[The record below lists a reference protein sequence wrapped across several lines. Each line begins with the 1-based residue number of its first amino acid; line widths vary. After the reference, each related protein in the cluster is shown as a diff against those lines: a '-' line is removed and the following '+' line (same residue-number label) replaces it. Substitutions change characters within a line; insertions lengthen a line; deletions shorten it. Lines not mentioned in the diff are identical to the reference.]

1 MAFSSAERTRREKA
15 IRQVMEAKGL
25 KALILIGDTNV
36 GSEYLGDFRYYVDN
50 RIIAGQQV
58 AILFPQADPVLFV
71 GTAIQQQAASRRS
84 SVRDCRVSD
93 DLLADAVRLLKE
105 RNILS
110 GKIGVSF
117 TMLSVPWYNYL
128 RKELFGIDWVE
139 THQEIFDVRI
149 HHSSEEGELFRKC
162 GLIGA
167 GEFEAAV
174 KMIKPGVTEYE
185 IAAAIEEYGRVR
197 GAEQHFTLVGSGRYV
212 PGDSNGL
219 PLPYSPSQRRVEAGD
234 SVVMEITPRVE
245 GYWTQIVRTVNVARP
260 NAELEELYRVSRD
273 AIRKGLEVFKPGKT
287 IRDVVLTMD
296 AHVKECGYLFR
307 PPTGHI
313 CGIDLIE
320 GRVSPQNTR
329 VLEPGTAVIIHP
341 TVGTPDGKNTFFWGE
356 TYLVT
361 DGGYERLNPVTDEL
375 ITVGA

>member
-1 MAFSSAERTRREKA
+1 MAFSATERARREKA
-15 IRQVMEAKGL
+15 IRGVIEAKGL

-58 AILFPQADPVLFV
+58 AMLFPQAEPVLFS

-84 SVRDCRVSD
+84 SVKDCRVSD
-93 DLLADAVRLLKE
+93 DLLADTVGLLKE
-105 RNILS
+105 RTIMT
-110 GKIGVSF
+110 GKVGISF
-117 TMLSVPWYNYL
+117 AMLSVPWFNYL
-128 RKELFGIDWVE
+128 KKELPEIEWVE
-139 THQEIFDVRI
+139 THQEIFNVRI
-149 HHSSEEGELFRKC
+149 HHGPEEAELFRKC
-162 GLIGA
+162 GIIGA
-167 GEFEAAV
+167 GEFEAAA

-185 IAAAIEEYGRVR
+185 IAAAIEEHGRVR
-197 GAEQHFTLVGSGRYV
+197 GAEQHFTLVGSGRYT
-212 PGDSNGL
+212 PGDGNGL
-219 PLPYSPSQRRVEAGD
+219 PLPYSPSQRRVEAGE

-260 NAELEELYRVSRD
+260 NAELEKLYGVSRD

-287 IRDVVLTMD
+287 IRDVVLAMD
-296 AHVKECGYLFR
+296 AYVKECGYLFR

-313 CGIDLIE
+313 CGVDLIE

-329 VLEPGTAVIIHP
+329 VLESGTAVIIHP
-341 TVGTPDGKNTFFWGE
+341 TIATPDGKNTFFWGE

-361 DGGYERLNPVTDEL
+361 DAGHERLNPVTDEL
-375 ITVGA
+375 LTVGM